1 MKSKK
6 QTKEKEEKIRKK
18 KNQNMRNKHI
28 QRNLKISS
36 WYSQRRDMET
46 TLITENSDQ
55 NRIERNKR
63 EKKKNQS
70 ERRK

>member
-46 TLITENSDQ
+46 TLITENSD
-55 NRIERNKR
+55 
-63 EKKKNQS
+63 
-70 ERRK
+70 